1 MKSTIRRIAAA
12 TAVSTALLAS
22 GNAHAFFGLPG
33 IPGLPCL
40 VDPLCALAPWTQ
52 WNNVQL
58 GIGNPLGLDVT
69 QPLPSFSLG
78 AGLSGQYSLRI
89 SPSFVVPGS
98 VPAVDELQL
107 ILANQRQIIGSSQ
120 QGHLSFNA
128 AAGDSY
134 YVMLNGQLR
143 QGQDYQ
149 LSLAAVPEPET
160 WAMLLAGLG
169 VVAAAARRK
178 ATSGQAE
185 QA

>member
-1 MKSTIRRIAAA
+1 MNTNLRRIAMA
-12 TAVSTALLAS
+12 TALGTALLAPAS
-22 GNAHAFFGLPG
+22 AHAFF
-33 IPGLPCL
+33 GLPCL
-40 VDPLCALAPWTQ
+40 VDPLCGLTPWTQ
-52 WNNVQL
+52 WNNIQL
-58 GIGNPLGLDVT
+58 GIGNPLGLDPS

-89 SPSFVVPGS
+89 SPSFIVPGS

-107 ILANQRQIIGSSQ
+107 VLANQRQIIGSSQ
-120 QGHLSFNA
+120 QGQLSFNA

-143 QGQDYQ
+143 QGQNYQ

-169 VVAAAARRK
+169 IVTAAARRK
-178 ATSGQAE
+178 ASGGKADQA
-185 QA
+185 

>member
-1 MKSTIRRIAAA
+1 MNTNLRRIAVA
-12 TAVSTALLAS
+12 TALGTALLAPAS
-22 GNAHAFFGLPG
+22 AHAFF
-33 IPGLPCL
+33 GLPCL
-40 VDPLCALAPWTQ
+40 VDPLCGLTPWTQ
-52 WNNVQL
+52 WNNIQL
-58 GIGNPLGLDVT
+58 GIGNPLGLDPS

-89 SPSFVVPGS
+89 SPSFIVPGS

-107 ILANQRQIIGSSQ
+107 VLANQHQIIASSQ
-120 QGHLSFNA
+120 QGQLSFNA

-143 QGQDYQ
+143 QGQNYQ

-169 VVAAAARRK
+169 IVTAAARRK
-178 ATSGQAE
+178 ASGGKADQA
-185 QA
+185 

>member
-1 MKSTIRRIAAA
+1 MKTTLRRLAAA
-12 TAVSTALLAS
+12 TAVSAALLAPGS
-22 GNAHAFFGLPG
+22 AHAFFGLPG

-58 GIGNPLGLDVT
+58 GIGNPLGLDVS

-89 SPSFVVPGS
+89 SPSFIVPGS

-128 AAGDSY
+128 AAGDNY

-160 WAMLLAGLG
+160 WAMLLAGLC
-169 VVAAAARRK
+169 VVAAARRK
-178 ATSGQAE
+178 HTGSVANQA
-185 QA
+185 